1 MLGGNLGSLLYGD
14 VSVLLF
20 TRFVQKIRR
29 LFLKCN
35 FPRNGVG
42 ENRNWLNN
50 SMFNTVFSNIC
61 SPYTEQTPS
70 GLPNPTPV
78 EGHAVRFFQATGMSS
93 RAVVCTFNSCHSTS
107 CHFKIM

>member
-1 MLGGNLGSLLYGD
+1 M
-14 VSVLLF
+14 
-20 TRFVQKIRR
+20 
-29 LFLKCN
+29 
-35 FPRNGVG
+35 GVG
-42 ENRNWLNN
+42 ENRNWLNI

-78 EGHAVRFFQATGMSS
+78 EGHVRFFQATGMSS
-93 RAVVCTFNSCHSTS
+93 RAVACAFNSCHSTF

>member
-1 MLGGNLGSLLYGD
+1 MS
-14 VSVLLF
+14 
-20 TRFVQKIRR
+20 
-29 LFLKCN
+29 
-35 FPRNGVG
+35 VG

-78 EGHAVRFFQATGMSS
+78 ERHVRFFQATGMSS
-93 RAVVCTFNSCHSTS
+93 RAVACAFNSCHSTS
-107 CHFKIM
+107 LSFQDNVNKYVFSTEDYVRKSHSDTS